1 MLTAYICFHTFY
13 KSVHIFPINHRRFS
27 PSRSLSGAQD
37 TEDVS
42 NFPLAL
48 DDAITNISSGFSFLA
63 LVVVGYYLYDIMQPY
78 ALRAEAD
85 EDQNRHEEFIV
96 PQSKEESTE
105 HSKGAQNVTFHD
117 YSPGAMVIVPSE
129 YDEVHNETIV
139 NDLNLNNFFARPVLI
154 GYHEWQ
160 VNTGP
165 GYMFGLNPWVNFW
178 KSKRVV
184 NRISNF
190 KLLRAKLHIRVLLNG
205 SPFHYGRAIMYYTP
219 MQNYDDVGRQAGVGS
234 APIENLMNNSQK
246 PHLWLNPTTSQ
257 GGDMELPFLWH
268 DNALD
273 LPIGDLIDMGEL
285 DFVCAARLRHS
296 QSSNTEVSISVLA
309 WATDVVLSGPT
320 IANADGVVP
329 QSDEYCDKAFS
340 VKASNVASALDKLS
354 AAPMIG
360 PYARAT
366 SLAASLAS
374 SVSALFGY
382 SKPNELE
389 RTLIVP
395 KTVNDMAIS
404 NGKDDSHKLSL
415 DSKQELAIDPRAFG
429 LSNKDEMEISH
440 IASRESFVTNFV
452 WTSGNSTPAG
462 TILWNTIVDP
472 GMYEVYAASSP
483 DIPKINMTASCFAA
497 LPFQYWRGSIKYR
510 FQIVCGAMHKGRLR
524 IVYDPEIEVSRYDP
538 AFITPEFNLG
548 YQTVVDIS
556 ETRDFE
562 ITVGWGQKSSYREN
576 AIYAGAGPMHAIT
589 PLNYDSSTNTYGNG
603 ILGVYVMNELVNPST
618 TTDDIS
624 VIVTM
629 CAGPDFE
636 VAAPTNKPMSRLRY
650 RTFSEVVAPVAL
662 MAPVEETAFLQEEV
676 VPQSAEIASPVGAVA
691 SHQTNTEE
699 AVDHID
705 TLADM
710 SSLTSPTNMVFF
722 GESIRSFRTLVKRFC
737 MSELAASEQ
746 PLVAGARAAFIIQR
760 PAFPIEPGYT
770 SKADLATERVTR
782 TVGGKEYAYGY
793 LTPLRYVSSG
803 FVGWR
808 GGIRWKV
815 ALSDMCCNDVRGP
828 ISVTRYSGCTPL
840 NIVESVGPLTTNLGL
855 QQWLIGF
862 DECNTLQ
869 EGGQLVSST
878 VEPIVSFEVPFY
890 TSKRFLPARSLT
902 AFTADAETAFK
913 PCWKVGYVTG
923 QSGAGGTVTRFH
935 QLYCAAAEDFSLGM
949 FIGAPIFYLESIP
962 PT

>member
-1 MLTAYICFHTFY
+1 MFHVDCIYLFSY
-13 KSVHIFPINHRRFS
+13 FLQKCIYFPINHRRFS

-85 EDQNRHEEFIV
+85 EDQSRHEEFIV
-96 PQSKEESTE
+96 PQSKEETTE

-139 NDLNLNNFFARPVLI
+139 NDLDLNNFFARPVLV

-205 SPFHYGRAIMYYTP
+205 SPFHYGRAIVYYTP
-219 MQNYDDVGRQAGVGS
+219 MQNYDDVGQQAGVGS
-234 APIENLMNNSQK
+234 LPIQNLMNNSQK

-257 GGDMELPFLWH
+257 GGDMELPFLWY

-273 LPIGDLIDMGEL
+273 LPSGDLIQMGEL

-320 IANADGVVP
+320 IANADGIVP
-329 QSDEYCDKAFS
+329 QSDEYSDKAFS
-340 VKASNVASALDKLS
+340 VKASNVASAINKLS
-354 AAPMIG
+354 SAPIIG

-374 SVSALFGY
+374 SISALFGF
-382 SKPNELE
+382 SKPNDLE
-389 RTLIVP
+389 RCLVVP
-395 KTVNDMAIS
+395 KSTNDMAIS
-404 NGKDDSHKLSL
+404 NGKDDSHKLAL
-415 DSKQELAIDPRAFG
+415 DAKQELTIDPRAFG
-429 LSNKDEMEISH
+429 LKDKDEMEIKY
-440 IASRESFVTNFV
+440 IASRESFVTNFL
-452 WTSGNSTPAG
+452 WTSGNSQPAG

-472 GMYEVYAASSP
+472 AMYEIYSATSP

-510 FQIVCGAMHKGRLR
+510 FQVVCGAMHKGRLR

-538 AFITPEFNLG
+538 MFITPEFNLG

-576 AIYAGAGPMHAIT
+576 AIYVGAGPMHAIT
-589 PLNYDSSTNTYGNG
+589 PLDYSSSSTTFGNG
-603 ILGVYVMNELVNPST
+603 ILGVYVMNELVNPSS

-624 VIVTM
+624 IIVTM
-629 CAGPDFE
+629 CAGDDFE

-650 RTFSEVVAPVAL
+650 RTFTEVTAPEALLAPVA
-662 MAPVEETAFLQEEV
+662 EGV
-676 VPQSAEIASPVGAVA
+676 VPQSAEISSPIGAVA
-691 SHQTNTEE
+691 SLQTNTEQ
-699 AVDHID
+699 AVVNID
-705 TLADM
+705 TLADV
-710 SSLTSPTNMVFF
+710 SSLTAPTNMVFF
-722 GESIRSFRTLVKRFC
+722 GESIRSFRTLLKRFT
-737 MSELAASEQ
+737 MVELAYA
-746 PLVAGARAAFIIQR
+746 PLTATLPALDAIIVQR
-760 PAFPIEPGYT
+760 PSFPIEPGFT
-770 SKADLATERVTR
+770 NKSDLSSERVTR
-782 TVGGKEYAYGY
+782 TVNGKQYAYGF
-793 LTPLRYVSSG
+793 LTPLRFISSG

-808 GGIRWKV
+808 GSIRWKV
-815 ALSDMCCNDVRGP
+815 SFPSVCCNMSKGP
-828 ISVTRYSGCTPL
+828 VAVTRYSGCSPL
-840 NIVESVGPLTTNLGL
+840 NISETVPSKAGNNGL
-855 QQWLIGF
+855 QAYQVGF
-862 DECNTLQ
+862 DELSTLQ
-869 EGGQLVSST
+869 EGGQLYIPI
-878 VEPIVSFEVPFY
+878 VEPIAAFEVPFY
-890 TSKRFLPARSLT
+890 TTKRFLPARTLT
-902 AFTADAETAFK
+902 AFTADVETQYH
-913 PCWKVGYVTG
+913 PCWKIGYQTN
-923 QSGAGGTVTRFH
+923 SNFNNADAGVEH
-935 QLYCAAAEDFSLGM
+935 QLYCAAGEDFSLGM
-949 FIGAPIFYLESIP
+949 FIGAPIVYLESIP
-962 PT
+962 PI

>member
-1 MLTAYICFHTFY
+1 MY
-13 KSVHIFPINHRRFS
+13 IFPINHRRFS

-37 TEDVS
+37 IEDVS

-48 DDAITNISSGFSFLA
+48 DDAITNISSGFSFIA

-85 EDQNRHEEFIV
+85 EDQQRHEEFVV
-96 PQSKEESTE
+96 PQSREETTQ
-105 HSKGAQNVTFHD
+105 HSKGAQNVSFHD
-117 YSPGAMVIVPSE
+117 YSPGATVIVPSE
-129 YDEVHNETIV
+129 YDSVHNETII
-139 NDLNLNNFFARPVLI
+139 NDLDLNNFFARPVLVA
-154 GYHEWQ
+154 YHEWQ

-165 GYMFGLNPWVNFW
+165 GYMFGFNPWVNFW

-219 MQNYDDVGRQAGVGS
+219 MQNYDDVGRQAGVGG

-273 LPIGDLIDMGEL
+273 LPVGDLIQMGEL

-320 IANADGVVP
+320 IANADGIVP
-329 QSDEYCDKAFS
+329 QSDEYSDKAFS
-340 VKASNVASALDKLS
+340 VKASNVASALNKLS
-354 AAPMIG
+354 SAPVIG

-374 SVSALFGY
+374 SISALFGY
-382 SKPNELE
+382 SKPIELE
-389 RTLIVP
+389 RTLMVP
-395 KTVNDMAIS
+395 KTINDMAVS

-415 DSKQELAIDPRAFG
+415 DAKQEVTIDPRAFG

-452 WTSGNSTPAG
+452 WTSGNSQPAG

-472 GMYEVYAASSP
+472 AMYEIYAASSP

-510 FQIVCGAMHKGRLR
+510 FQVVCGAMHKGRLR

-576 AIYAGAGPMHAIT
+576 AIYVGAGPLHAIT
-589 PLNYDSSTNTYGNG
+589 PLNYDSSTNSFGNG

-618 TTDDIS
+618 TTDDVS

-629 CAGPDFE
+629 AAGDDFE

-650 RTFSEVVAPVAL
+650 RTFSEISAPVSL
-662 MAPVEETAFLQEEV
+662 LAPVEEEV
-676 VPQSAEIASPVGAVA
+676 VPQSSELTAPIGAVA
-691 SHQTNTEE
+691 SLQANTEE

-705 TLADM
+705 TLADL
-710 SSLTSPTNMVFF
+710 SSLTAPTNMVFF
-722 GESIRSFRTLVKRFC
+722 GESIRSFRTLLKRFT
-737 MSELAASEQ
+737 MVELAHLDVTGTLPSI
-746 PLVAGARAAFIIQR
+746 GAITLQR
-760 PAFPIEPGYT
+760 PSFPIEPGFT
-770 SKADLATERVTR
+770 SKSDLNTERVTR
-782 TVGGKEYAYGY
+782 TVSGKQYAYGF
-793 LTPLRYVSSG
+793 LCPLRYVASG

-808 GGIRWKV
+808 GSVRWK
-815 ALSDMCCNDVRGP
+815 ATFGLPCCNAIRGP
-828 ISVTRYSGCTPL
+828 VSVTRYSGCNPL
-840 NIVESVGPLTTNLGL
+840 NISEVVADKSTNAGMN
-855 QQWLIGF
+855 QWYVGF
-862 DECNTLQ
+862 DESTTLQ
-869 EGGQLVSST
+869 EGGQLVVPA
-878 VEPIVSFEVPFY
+878 VEPVAAFEVPFF

-902 AFTADAETAFK
+902 AFAPDSNTQFS
-913 PCWKVGYVTG
+913 PCWKMSYEAAREFNNGFVD
-923 QSGAGGTVTRFH
+923 H
-935 QLYCAAAEDFSLGM
+935 QLYCAAGEDFSLGM

-962 PT
+962 PV